1 VCAVGSE
8 PVNVYDHWNY
18 YDLYT
23 EVASRWIVATAL
35 GYTDWTLD
43 LDQDGQDESVVLTT
57 GEQNDTENGEDGEED
72 GAVRLD
78 SSALGFL
85 ALVLVVATSL
95 TFW

>member
-1 VCAVGSE
+1 VGSE

-43 LDQDGQDESVVLTT
+43 LDQDGHDESVVLTAGERRAQNGT
-57 GEQNDTENGEDGEED
+57 GDDGNGEED
-72 GAVRLD
+72 
-78 SSALGFL
+78 SAAKPDITSLGLL
-85 ALVLVVATSL
+85 ALMLLLVIWTS
-95 TFW
+95 FS